1 MEKNTI
7 NLRLADLRKSKHI
20 TQSELAEKVGT
31 SFQTISKWE
40 NDLMICGNREK
51 IKTNNNF
58 DNQDLHNKR
67 VYAYYEK
74 ITEKNVA

>member
-1 MEKNTI
+1 MPTI
-7 NLRLADLRKSKHI
+7 NNLYAL
-20 TQSELAEKVGT
+20 SEL
-31 SFQTISKWE
+31 FQMPI
-40 NDLMICGNREK
+40 DLMICGNREK